1 MFGCEGDSWAQCL
14 VMSDGEKT
22 QLSDERP
29 QRPPWLIG
37 LILAIV
43 IFIVIVVLANILGFG
58 DDPSLGAFG

>member
-1 MFGCEGDSWAQCL
+1 
-14 VMSDGEKT
+14 MSDGEKT